1 MPDRMPEVSVVMPA
15 FNAAQAIGP
24 ALESLLGQTHPS
36 FEVLAVD
43 DGSTD
48 DTARI
53 IVEYAARDARVRL
66 LERGHRG
73 VAEAFNAGIE
83 AARGVFVARM
93 DADDLCLP
101 QRLELQ
107 AAHLRER
114 PDVGLVACRVR
125 FGGDRRAQAGY
136 ARHVDWTNTLT
147 SREDIALGRFVD
159 APIANPSVMF
169 RRTLV
174 AAHGG
179 AVQGDF
185 PEDYEMWLRWLD
197 QGVVMEKL
205 PLELLVWNDPP
216 DRASRVDR
224 RYSPEA
230 FYRIKARYLA
240 RWLAAHNPHHPEVV
254 VMGSGRTT
262 RKRADLLEEH
272 GIRIRAYCDVDPRK
286 IGKTIRGLPVLARTE
301 IPGPDECFALP
312 FVASVGAREDIAG
325 YLQARGFLLG
335 RGYIPAA

>member
-1 MPDRMPEVSVVMPA
+1 MSVRIPEISVVMPA
-15 FNAAQAIGP
+15 YNAAGGIGP
-24 ALESLLGQTHPS
+24 ALTSLLEQTHPS
-36 FEVLAVD
+36 FEILVVD

-48 DTARI
+48 ATARI
-53 IVEYAARDARVRL
+53 IAEYAARDARVCPL
-66 LERGHRG
+66 LLGHRG

-83 AARGVFVARM
+83 AARGEFVARM

-101 QRLELQ
+101 ERLERQ
-107 AAHLRER
+107 AAHLRDH
-114 PDVGLVACRVR
+114 PDVGLVACRVK
-125 FGGDRRAQAGY
+125 FGGDRKGQAGY

-169 RRTLV
+169 RRALV
-174 AAHGG
+174 EEHGG
-179 AVQGDF
+179 ALQGDF

-197 QGVVMEKL
+197 HGVVMEKL
-205 PLELLVWNDPP
+205 PQDLLVWNDPP
-216 DRASRVDR
+216 DRASRVDQ

-240 RWLAAHNPHHPEVV
+240 RWLAEHNPHHPEVL

-262 RKRADLLEEH
+262 RKRADLLEEY

-286 IGKTIRGLPVLARTE
+286 IGKTIRGLPVLARKD

-312 FVASVGAREDIAG
+312 FVASVGAREDIAA
-325 YLQARGFLLG
+325 YLQSRGFRLG
-335 RGYIPAA
+335 RDYIPAA